1 MKLKIGDKVKIKE
14 ESIPLLDFGVR
25 NEIFRLTKGD
35 NTFKIS
41 EVVNIGGTEFYK
53 ISPFYLIWSY
63 KDFEKIEVPE
73 KVEAT
78 EEIDRF
84 ELIDFD

>member
-14 ESIPLLDFGVR
+14 ESILGLDFDIR
-25 NEIFRLTKGD
+25 DEIFRLRNDKY
-35 NTFKIS
+35 TFTVS
-41 EVVNIGGTEFYK
+41 EIVNIGGSEFYK
-53 ISPFYLIWSY
+53 INPLYIIWSY

-73 KVEAT
+73 KAKAT